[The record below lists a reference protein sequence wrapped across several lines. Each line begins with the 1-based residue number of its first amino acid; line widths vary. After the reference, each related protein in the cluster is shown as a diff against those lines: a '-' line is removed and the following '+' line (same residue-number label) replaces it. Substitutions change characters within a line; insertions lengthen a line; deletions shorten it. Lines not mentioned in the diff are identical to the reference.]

1 MKTGRM
7 APVKGQLRNG
17 ALTPSSR
24 ECVCVHMQKCARTT
38 TAHTFLNNSSPGP
51 IRSKKVHQR
60 VRDGRSNRV
69 GGNKKNRTRDRPS
82 KKIAYIG
89 FG

>member
-51 IRSKKVHQR
+51 IRSKKSTKESEMEEVI
-60 VRDGRSNRV
+60 GWV
-69 GGNKKNRTRDRPS
+69 GIKKTEPETDPQ
-82 KKIAYIG
+82 KK
-89 FG
+89 